1 VLARLAESIELIN
14 DGVKAVRI
22 ICSGLRPGVL
32 DDLGLAAAIE
42 WQASEFA
49 TRNNIR
55 CEVSVPPLIYTW
67 MVTERRRLSEY
78 SRSGLTNVIRHAQA
92 KSVRVDLCQEDE
104 NILLVVK
111 DDGKGF
117 SEAGFRTPLGLW
129 APGNERT
136 RAVLRRRRA
145 DLQFPWQWD
154 HSYRARSR
162 GYSRAERS
170 EVCTS

>member
-49 TRNNIR
+49 TRNNIDVR
-55 CEVSVPPLIYTW
+55 FQFRPLIYTW

-78 SRSGLTNVIRHAQA
+78 SRSA
-92 KSVRVDLCQEDE
+92 
-104 NILLVVK
+104 
-111 DDGKGF
+111 
-117 SEAGFRTPLGLW
+117 
-129 APGNERT
+129 
-136 RAVLRRRRA
+136 
-145 DLQFPWQWD
+145 
-154 HSYRARSR
+154 
-162 GYSRAERS
+162 
-170 EVCTS
+170 